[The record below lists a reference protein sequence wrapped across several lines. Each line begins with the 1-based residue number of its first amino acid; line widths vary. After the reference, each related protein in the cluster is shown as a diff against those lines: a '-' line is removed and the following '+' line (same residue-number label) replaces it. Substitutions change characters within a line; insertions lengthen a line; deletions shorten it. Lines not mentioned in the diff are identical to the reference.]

1 MGGVNGPAFAGDIRP
16 GSSVDSA
23 QAAAVMRLVRTTMS
37 ECDLRS
43 VIVRVTIDGKNL
55 VTRAVGESMTGVPA
69 TTDMHF
75 RNGAV
80 SIGYMASVLLQL
92 VDEGRVRLDDKVA
105 KWLPTLPHADEVTL
119 EQLARM
125 TAGYHD
131 FVQEPEFA
139 PEFYGNPFREW
150 TTRDQL
156 HPATDLP
163 LWYSPGTNWN
173 YSHTDYVILGLA
185 LEKITG
191 QPLATL
197 IRTRVLDPLGLKN
210 THNSF
215 TAHVPQPTLHVFSSE
230 RREFLGVSAGTPF
243 YEESTYWNPSWTLA
257 HGAIQT
263 TNIYDLNASAIELG
277 TGSLLSPESA
287 RAMISTDLRGFGSP
301 VPGCFTCRQN
311 VVAYS
316 YGIGAITTGNW
327 VKQNPQFAGTS
338 AVEAYLPSKRIA
350 IAVATTYGE
359 GAFSATGE
367 STNEADVLFR
377 AIGRLLAPEDAPP
390 G

>member
-37 ECDLRS
+37 ERDLRS

-150 TTRDQL
+150 TTQDQL